1 MLTSMMMNH
10 RALGSSL
17 INLKYFSEATVAAA
31 SILDIIERVPS
42 INSNDQ
48 NGKTMED
55 LRGELEFKN
64 VDFAYPSRPE
74 SVVLRKFN
82 LRVMAGETVG
92 LIGRSGSGKST
103 IISLIERFYDPIEGE
118 ILLDGVC
125 INQLQLNWLRNQIS
139 LVNQEPV
146 LFASSIKENIE
157 FGKSET
163 SMEEIVAAAKA
174 ANAHDFIVKLPDGY
188 DTHVGQL
195 GTQMSGGQKQ
205 RIAIARALLRDPK
218 ILLLDEATSALDSHS
233 EKAVQD
239 TLDKASAGRTTI
251 IIAHRLSTLR
261 NVDSIAVLHLGRITE
276 FGPYDQL
283 IQDMHNQSA
292 MAHLQHFS
300 IQKENKENIHQMNT
314 TNASYKSS
322 QLQSPNHEDKK
333 IGEKQDQF
341 SPSLHDL
348 IQTTAPE
355 WKTTLLGCSAAF
367 CYGTIQPMHSF
378 CMGSLLTIYFIDDHS
393 QIRTRTRIYCFIFLA
408 YASLAFIT
416 NVIQHY
422 NFVVMGEHISK
433 RVHEAVLKKIFT
445 FEVGWFD
452 QEENNGGA
460 LCSRVATEVNI
471 LRSLVCDRSS
481 LLAQIISAAT
491 LATILGFVL
500 AWRLTIV
507 ILALQPLIIG
517 SFYGRGVLMKKMS
530 KKVLKAQNK
539 SGELASEAVINHRVI
554 TAFSSQEKI
563 MSLFEKTQK
572 EPKKESRKQS
582 WYAGLG
588 LLISQFLT
596 AANTG
601 LVFWYGGHLLYQ
613 GKVTYEHLFQTFFV
627 LVTTGRVIAE
637 TGSMTSDLSKGTDA
651 VKSVF
656 MILGRKSKVEPN
668 DPDGI
673 IAEKLIGSIEIKE
686 VSFAY
691 PLRPR
696 QMVLVGLSLTV
707 EAGKTIALVGQSGSG
722 KSTII
727 GLVERFYDPL
737 KGSIHIDGVD
747 IRRYNLKALREG
759 IGLVS
764 QEPTL
769 FAGTIYENITYGK
782 QSIPE
787 AEVVEAATLANAH
800 EFISGMKDGY
810 QTFCGE
816 RGVQLSGGQKQR
828 IALARAILKDPA
840 ILLLDEATSALDN
853 ISESLVQEAM
863 DKMMVRRTCIVVAHR
878 LSTIQ
883 KSDSIAVIEN
893 GKVVEE
899 GPHTELLK
907 KGENGVYYSLVRL
920 QQF

>member
-1 MLTSMMMNH
+1 
-10 RALGSSL
+10 
-17 INLKYFSEATVAAA
+17 
-31 SILDIIERVPS
+31 
-42 INSNDQ
+42 
-48 NGKTMED
+48 
-55 LRGELEFKN
+55 
-64 VDFAYPSRPE
+64 
-74 SVVLRKFN
+74 
-82 LRVMAGETVG
+82 
-92 LIGRSGSGKST
+92 
-103 IISLIERFYDPIEGE
+103 
-118 ILLDGVC
+118 
-125 INQLQLNWLRNQIS
+125 
-139 LVNQEPV
+139 
-146 LFASSIKENIE
+146 
-157 FGKSET
+157 
-163 SMEEIVAAAKA
+163 
-174 ANAHDFIVKLPDGY
+174 
-188 DTHVGQL
+188 
-195 GTQMSGGQKQ
+195 
-205 RIAIARALLRDPK
+205 
-218 ILLLDEATSALDSHS
+218 
-233 EKAVQD
+233 
-239 TLDKASAGRTTI
+239 
-251 IIAHRLSTLR
+251 
-261 NVDSIAVLHLGRITE
+261 
-276 FGPYDQL
+276 
-283 IQDMHNQSA
+283 
-292 MAHLQHFS
+292 
-300 IQKENKENIHQMNT
+300 
-314 TNASYKSS
+314 
-322 QLQSPNHEDKK
+322 
-333 IGEKQDQF
+333 
-341 SPSLHDL
+341 
-348 IQTTAPE
+348 
-355 WKTTLLGCSAAF
+355 
-367 CYGTIQPMHSF
+367 
-378 CMGSLLTIYFIDDHS
+378 
-393 QIRTRTRIYCFIFLA
+393 
-408 YASLAFIT
+408 
-416 NVIQHY
+416 
-422 NFVVMGEHISK
+422 MGEHMSK
-433 RVHEAVLKKIFT
+433 RVHEAVLKKLFT

-452 QEENNGGA
+452 QEDNNGGA

-471 LRSLVCDRSS
+471 LRSLVCDRLS

-539 SGELASEAVINHRVI
+539 SGELAAEAVINHRVI

-572 EPKKESRKQS
+572 EPKGE
-582 WYAGLG
+582 
-588 LLISQFLT
+588 I
-596 AANTG
+596 
-601 LVFWYGGHLLYQ
+601 
-613 GKVTYEHLFQTFFV
+613 
-627 LVTTGRVIAE
+627 TTGRVIAE

-691 PLRPR
+691 PLRPS
-696 QMVLVGLSLTV
+696 QMVLVGLSLKV

-747 IRRYNLKALREG
+747 IRMYNLRALREG

-769 FAGTIYENITYGK
+769 LAGTIYENITYGK

-787 AEVVEAATLANAH
+787 AEVVETATLANAH

-899 GPHTELLK
+899 GPHTKLFK
-907 KGENGVYYSLVRL
+907 KGENAALSVGVANEVEKAARSFLWNGSSLAPKIHLICWESVTRDKKEGGLGIRRLTGLREAFLGIIAFKFLLSPSMLSSMVALKYKWNGNPWELVEPRNASPVWKSLCFGLRLIRPYVRKLPDEIWSNTYFKHVQQVTLALMLWQLWRCRNEWIFRRQEPQPLMVATRVLIHAKECAQKLMKHTEDSRSLRIL
-920 QQF
+920 QSQVCMPFKAMGPCGTVHLTGDSILLTDGSVDGQSDSLSLIQLLQSGSPGPPQVQDAIAEIQRTISPLTPANAR